1 MNKNLLKVIDVG
13 HSGNTPDD
21 AISILETTVSNCLY
35 ENKARVIKVITGHG
49 SGIMRNMVRQW
60 CKEQEGRFKGVIY
73 GENYDMFNNEAV
85 KMRDE
90 CFYPNDIDYGKNNS
104 AVTYIWLR

>member
-1 MNKNLLKVIDVG
+1 MNKNLLKVIDIG

-35 ENKARVIKVITGHG
+35 ENKVKVVKVITGHG
-49 SGIMRNMVRQW
+49 SGSMRNMVRQW

-85 KMRDE
+85 KMRGE

>member
-1 MNKNLLKVIDVG
+1 
-13 HSGNTPDD
+13 
-21 AISILETTVSNCLY
+21 
-35 ENKARVIKVITGHG
+35 
-49 SGIMRNMVRQW
+49 MRNMVRQW

-90 CFYPNDIDYGKNNS
+90 CFYPNDIDYGNQTPFKKDITS
-104 AVTYIWLR
+104 TL